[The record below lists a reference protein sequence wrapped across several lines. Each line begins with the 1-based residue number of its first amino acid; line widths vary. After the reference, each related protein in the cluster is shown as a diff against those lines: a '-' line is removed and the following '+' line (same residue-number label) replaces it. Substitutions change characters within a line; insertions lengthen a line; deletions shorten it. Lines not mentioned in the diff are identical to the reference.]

1 MNKPATK
8 EAVPLACFYRWRV
21 EDKII
26 QLQERK
32 RILAK
37 ELIADDA
44 GFVKRLTRDD
54 IEYLF
59 S

>member
-1 MNKPATK
+1 V
-8 EAVPLACFYRWRV
+8 EA
-21 EDKII
+21 KII
-26 QLQERK
+26 QLQEKK
-32 RILAK
+32 RLLAK

-44 GFVKRLTRDD
+44 GFVKKLTRDD